1 MVFFISVIIVAILY
15 FLQTEGLIYV
25 TIVAVVGELINIFMI
40 HTLTKSIEKKSQ
52 AKARSIIARFQKKLQ
67 ENKKT
72 IKELERVRDDSVKKI
87 FDAHKK
93 IDEYE
98 KELQQ
103 KSLKGEPLL
112 KDDPPAPSP
121 GAAKPDTA
129 ATANHKEGK
138 PSRKE
143 FIDLPS
149 GSNRKKKVF

>member
-72 IKELERVRDDSVKKI
+72 IKDLERVRDDSVKKI
-87 FDAHKK
+87 FDANKK

-103 KSLKGEPLL
+103 KPLKGESPS
-112 KDDPPAPSP
+112 KDEPPAPS
-121 GAAKPDTA
+121 GTAKPDMA
-129 ATANHKEGK
+129 AKAGHQEGK
-138 PSRKE
+138 ASRKE

-149 GSNRKKKVF
+149 GSNRKKKAF